1 LADISRF
8 PRRGWLVSTGAV
20 LAHRESWEKP
30 LSADGIALALRWR
43 EAKTMKNSTQRH
55 RTHHDQRGFTLIELL
70 IVLGI
75 VAILSA
81 IGIASVK
88 DVLNRARAA
97 RTASDLLIVSNV
109 IEQYTLDNGS
119 FPDVDGLGPV
129 SQIEHLVVPRYT
141 GHLPTTDGWGNVIF
155 YERIVASGKNDNSSG
170 GAGGQES
177 WVVCHRTESELN
189 PEETITVAQ
198 PSILQA
204 HLRHGDSLGECAD
217 EPEEEADGMGT
228 RPLYRVYSYGR
239 DGLPDGDTVT
249 GLYYGSSSDIVVENG
264 MLVQWA
270 F

>member
-1 LADISRF
+1 
-8 PRRGWLVSTGAV
+8 
-20 LAHRESWEKP
+20 
-30 LSADGIALALRWR
+30 
-43 EAKTMKNSTQRH
+43 MKNSTQSH
-55 RTHHDQRGFTLIELL
+55 RNHGDQRGFTLIELL

-81 IGIASVK
+81 IGITSVK

-109 IEQYTLDNGS
+109 IEQYTIDNGG

-129 SQIEHLVVPRYT
+129 SQIEHLVVPAYT
-141 GHLPTTDGWGNVIF
+141 GHLPTTDGWGHVIF
-155 YERIVASGKNDNSSG
+155 YERVVASGKNDNSSG

-177 WVVCHRTESELN
+177 WVICHRTMSATN
-189 PEETITVAQ
+189 PENTITVAK
-198 PSILQA
+198 PSIFQA
-204 HLRHGDSLGECAD
+204 HLRHGDSLGKCAD
-217 EPEEEADGMGT
+217 EPEEEEEDGMGT

-239 DGLPDGDTVT
+239 DGLPDGDMVT

-264 MLVQWA
+264 MLIQWA